1 MKIGLVLCPGFQPVC
16 FGAVA
21 AFDVANKQAGKKLYD
36 TRALSEDGGL
46 VASSSGMQVMTEAFD
61 ETPYDT
67 LIVAAG
73 LEIPTSSP
81 GLVRLL
87 RAAARDARRV
97 AGICLGSFVLADA
110 GLLNGRRATTHW
122 RYAQTLQDRF
132 PSCRIDMDKIYIADG
147 PIWTSAGMTAGTD
160 LVVGLIERDHGVEVA
175 RSVAKGMVMYHRRSG
190 GQSQHSTLLDLGTNE
205 DRIQR
210 ALDYARQNLARGLS
224 INELAEAACLS
235 PRQFTRLFRAST
247 GTTPAKA
254 VEALRVEAAKLMLEQ
269 SRLPIEII
277 AREVGFANRERM
289 RLAFCAC
296 TARSRERSAMRQD
309 RLPYSSGRAA
319 REKIRGARGSA
330 EPRTI
335 GMFRA
340 PMDLLRPVGCWKDR
354 STPRAARCESC
365 RRAGGHR
372 SGASSGI

>member
-21 AFDVANKQAGKKLYD
+21 AFDVANKQAGKNLYD

-132 PSCRIDMDKIYIADG
+132 PSCRVDMDKIYIADG

-289 RLAFCAC
+289 RLAFL
-296 TARSRERSAMRQD
+296 
-309 RLPYSSGRAA
+309 RLHG
-319 REKIRGARGSA
+319 E
-330 EPRTI
+330 
-335 GMFRA
+335 
-340 PMDLLRPVGCWKDR
+340 V
-354 STPRAARCESC
+354 PRAIRNE
-365 RRAGGHR
+365 AGPL
-372 SGASSGI
+372 AVL

>member
-1 MKIGLVLCPGFQPVC
+1 MKIGLVLCPNFQPIC

-21 AFDVANKQAGKKLYD
+21 AFDVANKQAGETLYD
-36 TRALSEDGGL
+36 VRVLSEEGGL
-46 VASSSGMQVMTEAFD
+46 VASWAGMQVMTDPFD
-61 ETPYDT
+61 DAPYDT

-97 AGICLGSFVLADA
+97 AAICLGSFVLGDA

-122 RYAQTLQDRF
+122 RYAQALQDRF
-132 PSCRIDMDKIYIADG
+132 PSCKVDMDKIFIADG

-160 LVVGLIERDHGVEVA
+160 LVVGMIERDHGSDIA

-190 GQSQHSTLLDLGTNE
+190 GQSQHSTLLDLSANE
-205 DRIQR
+205 DRVQR
-210 ALDYARQNLARGLS
+210 ALNYARQNLAESLT
-224 INELAEAACLS
+224 IDDLAEAACLS
-235 PRQFTRLFRAST
+235 PRQFTRLFRSET

-269 SRLPIEII
+269 SRLPIEVI

-289 RLAFCAC
+289 RLAF
-296 TARSRERSAMRQD
+296 ARVHGE
-309 RLPYSSGRAA
+309 
-319 REKIRGARGSA
+319 
-330 EPRTI
+330 
-335 GMFRA
+335 
-340 PMDLLRPVGCWKDR
+340 V
-354 STPRAARCESC
+354 PRAIRND
-365 RRAGGHR
+365 AGPL
-372 SGASSGI
+372 ATL

>member
-36 TRALSEDGGL
+36 MRVLSEEGGL
-46 VASSSGMQVMTEAFD
+46 VASSSAMQVMTEAFD
-61 ETPYDT
+61 DAPYDT

-87 RAAARDARRV
+87 RAAAGDARRV
-97 AGICLGSFVLADA
+97 AAICLGSFILGDA

-122 RYAQTLQDRF
+122 RYAQTLQERF
-132 PSCRIDMDKIYIADG
+132 PSCQVEMDKIYIADG

-210 ALDYARQNLARGLS
+210 ALNFARQNLAQSLT
-224 INELAEAACLS
+224 IEDLAEAACLS
-235 PRQFTRLFRAST
+235 PRQFTRLFRAET

-269 SRLPIEII
+269 SRLPIEVI

-289 RLAFCAC
+289 RLAF
-296 TARSRERSAMRQD
+296 ARVHGE
-309 RLPYSSGRAA
+309 
-319 REKIRGARGSA
+319 
-330 EPRTI
+330 
-335 GMFRA
+335 
-340 PMDLLRPVGCWKDR
+340 V
-354 STPRAARCESC
+354 PRAIRND
-365 RRAGGHR
+365 AGPL
-372 SGASSGI
+372 AAL